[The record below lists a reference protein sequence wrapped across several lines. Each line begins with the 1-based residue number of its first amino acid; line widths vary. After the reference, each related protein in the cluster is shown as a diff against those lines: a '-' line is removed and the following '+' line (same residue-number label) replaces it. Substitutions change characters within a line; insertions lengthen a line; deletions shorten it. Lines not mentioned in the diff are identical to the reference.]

1 VLASSTRGIADA
13 VESGGVSATINP
25 ALAAATPAAP
35 TPRKPTDLK
44 ARRDDALRWLDTMVT
59 PSLRDHDA
67 LSDAAPSD
75 VEAAI
80 YVSPCLNSFAPTKWM
95 LNFADAVE
103 K

>member
-1 VLASSTRGIADA
+1 
-13 VESGGVSATINP
+13 
-25 ALAAATPAAP
+25 
-35 TPRKPTDLK
+35 
-44 ARRDDALRWLDTMVT
+44 MVT